1 MFAVSGGQG
10 DDEVRSET
18 DAMAEYLRARGVPDD
33 RIVREDRSVNTRQN
47 LRLSAALW
55 DGTTQGHRAAVVTSV
70 YRTSLLAHRVGL
82 SLLPAVPVAT
92 AVFESPGRCPHDEWT
107 STAPVPQRWSCAG
120 NGTQRRGVLRS
131 MVSWPSSIFSPAA
144 AQA

>member
-1 MFAVSGGQG
+1 MDAAGGADTPRVVFAVSGGQG

-47 LRLSAALW
+47 LRLSAALL

-70 YRTSLLAHRVGL
+70 YRTSLLAHRVVL

-92 AVFESPGRCPHDEWT
+92 AVFEH
-107 STAPVPQRWSCAG
+107 
-120 NGTQRRGVLRS
+120 
-131 MVSWPSSIFSPAA
+131 
-144 AQA
+144 